1 MPFGLSITTFMF
13 QKNQFQLTE
22 YTLEKLVYELNSQVM
37 GSDARQREELK
48 AYKKRMIV
56 DYINIDEFSI
66 ERMEGVL
73 VNFPHEYFTLYLKD
87 TMDKRSTKELWKYK
101 ASVCRLECDLSLEK
115 TDHKI
120 DWVPLE

>member
-1 MPFGLSITTFMF
+1 
-13 QKNQFQLTE
+13 
-22 YTLEKLVYELNSQVM
+22 M

-56 DYINIDEFSI
+56 DYVNIDEFSI

-87 TMDKRSTKELWKYK
+87 TMDKRITKELWKHK
-101 ASVCRLECDLSLEK
+101 ASVCRLECDMSLEK
-115 TDHKI
+115 TDHVME
-120 DWVPLE
+120 WVPLA